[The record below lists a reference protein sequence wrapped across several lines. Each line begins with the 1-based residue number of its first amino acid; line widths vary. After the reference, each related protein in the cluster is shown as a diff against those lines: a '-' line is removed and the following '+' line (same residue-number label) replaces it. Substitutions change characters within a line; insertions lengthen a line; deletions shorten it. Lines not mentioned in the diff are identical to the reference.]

1 MVAMDTSVA
10 MDTMVALDTV
20 FISITRVSMVTTD
33 NSMLVLV
40 LGTAWIRKGLATFDG
55 GMFWVGKSSL
65 LFHPPYDLLLFVWHR
80 RWWKVGGTCL

>member
-1 MVAMDTSVA
+1 MIAMDTSVA
-10 MDTMVALDTV
+10 MDTRVALDTV
-20 FISITRVSMVTTD
+20 FVLVTRVSMVTTD
-33 NSMLVLV
+33 NNMLVLA
-40 LGTAWIRKGLATFDG
+40 LGTAWIRKGLTQFDG